1 MIGRNFADLRSY
13 ILCCP
18 CGLAL
23 RPLALIARD
32 DTSAASVHLEKIM
45 DKHGTPSKSKQA
57 PKPATTPDT
66 IKAKQPDQK
75 PQTAKK

>member
-1 MIGRNFADLRSY
+1 M
-13 ILCCP
+13 
-18 CGLAL
+18 
-23 RPLALIARD
+23 ARD

-57 PKPATTPDT
+57 PKPASTPDT
-66 IKAKQPDQK
+66 KAKQPDQK